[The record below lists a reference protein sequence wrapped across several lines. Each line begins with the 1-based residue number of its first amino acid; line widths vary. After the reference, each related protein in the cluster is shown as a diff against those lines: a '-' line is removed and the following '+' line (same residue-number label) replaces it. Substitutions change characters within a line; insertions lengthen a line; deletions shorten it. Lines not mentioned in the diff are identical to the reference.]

1 MSSEGGEARGR
12 GDEGKANPPGGDFQ
26 NEGNRESNDLSQTE
40 KVWAEEVVRK
50 MEHAAVEREAKI
62 VEALERLKEYLEREA
77 EEVPEVR
84 ETLLL
89 LEEYVRSRAREER
102 PFFRRGR
109 LSVRRKPVVRF
120 DPSVLKR
127 RVKKLDVLTARERE
141 VVYLIGQGYRNRDIA
156 QALVISEHTVKN
168 HISNIFQKL
177 GVADRYELL
186 TLLYGS
192 ETEER

>member
-1 MSSEGGEARGR
+1 M
-12 GDEGKANPPGGDFQ
+12 
-26 NEGNRESNDLSQTE
+26 
-40 KVWAEEVVRK
+40 
-50 MEHAAVEREAKI
+50 
-62 VEALERLKEYLEREA
+62 
-77 EEVPEVR
+77 
-84 ETLLL
+84 
-89 LEEYVRSRAREER
+89 
-102 PFFRRGR
+102 
-109 LSVRRKPVVRF
+109 
-120 DPSVLKR
+120 
-127 RVKKLDVLTARERE
+127 LDVLTARERE